1 MVKAETGILFL
12 SIWTTFSAT
21 NRANPEIGFM
31 KILHT
36 ADWHLGKRLDRFD
49 RLPEQRQVM
58 DEICRIADA
67 ENVDVVLVAGD
78 LYDTFN
84 PPIEATEL
92 FYQTLKRLANGG
104 KRPVIAIAG
113 NHDSPDRIEAPD
125 PLARECGI
133 ILAGFPHSEV
143 RPFQLESGLAV
154 IHSEPGFI
162 TLTVPGIGYPLRV
175 LLTPYANEGR
185 LRKDLGAESP
195 EAQMRELL
203 EAHWKELAYR
213 HCNDQGVNLLVAHL
227 LVMSQGD
234 EVPDENTAEEKS
246 MGPTSIVYT
255 QNLPEG
261 IQYAALGHIH
271 GYCNMPGGPCP
282 AVYPSSPLTFSFPTR
297 GQNAAPRSK
306 NVVIVEV
313 MPGKPAQYRPVALTS
328 GLPVLRRQFPNPAAA
343 VEWLRE
349 NQECYVEL
357 SIETEN
363 YISAEDRRQIMTA
376 HSRVV
381 GPIPVFTNA
390 ERIGAVHGKAIDV
403 SRTREE
409 LFQDYFLHS
418 KGVEANAELME
429 LFREIERKE
438 VAK

>member
-1 MVKAETGILFL
+1 
-12 SIWTTFSAT
+12 
-21 NRANPEIGFM
+21 M

-49 RLPEQRQVM
+49 RLPEQRQVL
-58 DEICRIADA
+58 DEICGIAES
-67 ENVDVVLVAGD
+67 ENVDAVLIAGD
-78 LYDTFN
+78 LYDTYN

-92 FYQTLKRLANGG
+92 FYQTLKRLSNGG

-133 ILAGFPHSEV
+133 VLAGFPHSEV
-143 RPFQLESGLAV
+143 RPFRIETGLAV
-154 IHSEPGFI
+154 TQSEPGFI
-162 TLTVPGIGYPLRV
+162 SVSIPGIAYPLRL

-185 LRKDLGAESP
+185 LRKDLGAENP

-203 EAHWKELAYR
+203 ETHWQQLADR
-213 HCNDQGVNLLVAHL
+213 HCDGQGVNMLVGHL
-227 LVMSQGD
+227 LMMSQG
-234 EVPDENTAEEKS
+234 EQVPDENPEEEKS
-246 MGPTSIVYT
+246 MGPTSVVYT
-255 QNLPEG
+255 QNLPKG

-271 GYCNMPGGPCP
+271 GHCNMPGGPCP

-297 GQNAAPRSK
+297 GQNANARSK
-306 NVVIVEV
+306 SVVIVDVE
-313 MPGKPAQYRPVALTS
+313 PGKPAEYRPVALSS
-328 GLPVLRRQFPNPAAA
+328 GLPVLRRLFPNPASA
-343 VEWLRE
+343 VEWLRD
-349 NQECYVEL
+349 NQDCYVEL

-381 GPIPVFTNA
+381 GPIPVFTNP
-390 ERIGAVHGKAIDV
+390 ERTGAVHGKAIDV
-403 SRTREE
+403 SRSREE
-409 LFQDYFLHS
+409 LFRDYFLHL

-429 LFREIERKE
+429 LFREVERKE
-438 VAK
+438 VSK